1 MKSKQ
6 ISTKQFVCIQFL
18 VAMAVKMFMLP
29 ALILRTVG
37 KEGYLVMA
45 IYIALEF
52 VDLTLLLFLA
62 RRNPDKTIYQI
73 FEEGLGKI
81 ASRII
86 FLLVTGFFIIKALL
100 VISEVKIFFN
110 TIMYRDV
117 NWAIM
122 LVPLLAVMSAFA
134 IRPLRTIGRV
144 AEILTPVVLIST
156 VVLSVLLFG
165 GIEIE
170 PLLPFL
176 GEGFEPVAKGI
187 EYFPMWFGDVTVL
200 TLFLGKIKINKGFV
214 LGAYISK
221 LIATVLVMLFT
232 IVLFSAYGNVST
244 LIDYGNN
251 VSNMTQL
258 TLGTQDYGRFDLLFY
273 CVWLFSV
280 FIKLGMIF
288 AFAVKN
294 MRFIV
299 GKGSKEIYAI
309 ILSVLIYIVSVFVFS
324 NEESAYLFAVSW
336 VKYLFFPPAFL
347 LPLVTFIVSI
357 IKYKPNYHKIEEK
370 KNE

>member
-1 MKSKQ
+1 MKNKQ

-37 KEGYLVMA
+37 KEGYLVLLV
-45 IYIALEF
+45 YIALEF
-52 VDLTLLLFLA
+52 FDLTLLLILA
-62 RRNPDKTIYQI
+62 RRNPDKTLYEIL
-73 FEEGLGKI
+73 EEGLGRVV
-81 ASRII
+81 SRIV
-86 FLLVTGFFIIKALL
+86 LALVTGFFVLKTLL

-122 LVPLLAVMSAFA
+122 LIPLIAVTIAFA
-134 IRPLRTIGRV
+134 TRPLRSMGRV
-144 AEILTPVVLIST
+144 AEILTPIVLIST

-165 GIEIE
+165 GIEIT

-176 GEGFEPVAKGI
+176 SEGVSPVLKGL

-200 TLFLGKIKINKGFV
+200 MLFLGKIKINKGFI
-214 LGAYISK
+214 LGSFISK
-221 LIATVLVMLFT
+221 LIATALVMLFT

-258 TLGTQDYGRFDLLFY
+258 TLGAQDYGRFDLLFY

-280 FIKLGMIF
+280 FIKIGMLF
-288 AFAVKN
+288 TFAVRN
-294 MRFIV
+294 LRFIV
-299 GKGSKEIYAI
+299 GKGNNELYSIILALFIYA
-309 ILSVLIYIVSVFVFS
+309 VSVFVFA
-324 NEESAYLFAVSW
+324 NEESAYLFATSW
-336 VKYLFFPPAFL
+336 IKYLLFPPAFL
-347 LPLVTFIVSI
+347 LPIISLVLSL
-357 IKYKPNYHKIEEK
+357 IKYKPNYHKIEVK